1 MAQCV
6 SVVANRYVDSLRE
19 KMCRELQ
26 LLERDGIR
34 VKLEEN
40 PAGTFTIL
48 AGQDAN
54 AGKFAAGGQVP
65 SYFRQVLVDILSDFI
80 LSHWEQLLLKEIIRE
95 NYYYFD
101 DADRDVIYWNV
112 LSYIGG
118 SQPDSNHLSFYQ
130 VARKSHIIRKLNEFL
145 CCNNKIMIEGFIK
158 FRLKDYI
165 GDLQG
170 VVDRA
175 VDDFLLEREYQE
187 FIQLLKYFVDIQ
199 EPRIDVVNVILK
211 PGGTFKLFDEK
222 NQPISSEFL
231 EGFVVELID
240 SEINYEDLLIS
251 ALITMAPKKIIFHFE
266 QLNEM
271 ETMVNTIK
279 AVFTGRVSHCKGCT
293 LCRS

>member
-6 SVVANRYVDSLRE
+6 SVVANRHVDLLRE

-26 LLERDGIR
+26 ILEKDGIR
-34 VKLEEN
+34 FRLVEN

-48 AGQDAN
+48 TGQDAN
-54 AGKFAAGGQVP
+54 SGSFAGEQVP
-65 SYFRQVLVDILSDFI
+65 SYFRTVLVDILSDFI
-80 LSHWEQLLLKEIIRE
+80 LSNWEQLLLKEIIRE

-101 DADRDVIYWNV
+101 DVDRDVIYWNA
-112 LSYIGG
+112 LGYIGDG
-118 SQPDSNHLSFYQ
+118 KPDSKHLSFYH
-130 VARKSHIIRKLNEFL
+130 VARKGHIIRKLNEFL

-158 FRLKDYI
+158 FRLKEYI
-165 GDLQG
+165 FDLQG
-170 VVDRA
+170 AVDRA

-199 EPRIDVVNVILK
+199 EPRLGIVNVILK
-211 PGGTFKLFDEK
+211 PGGTFKLFDDK

-251 ALITMAPKKIIFHFE
+251 ALITMAPEKIVFHFE
-266 QLNEM
+266 VTSEM
-271 ETMVNTIK
+271 ATAVDTIK
-279 AVFTGRVSHCKGCT
+279 TVFTGRVSHCKGCS
-293 LCRS
+293 LCQN